1 MTGVSMLSVNSVLEK
16 YGFQGGSVANN
27 TAVIRSLPRP
37 IQREFGAIEG
47 GVAIDTPEEF
57 LTATYF
63 SPIEIQCAQARIRIQ
78 EVLPQDNPSVA
89 GARLGAMW
97 YQKLVAYQFA
107 TGDTPESRE
116 QIGRYELIMNTIS
129 ERTGATRA
137 EMVATFR
144 AGVREIVA
152 EKVERE
158 FNKISFVIDMSGN
171 MVSSYT
177 SALTRDAQT
186 GHYTLEYGGYFA
198 DNPEQ
203 RQVKELT
210 ATSLEALLAQMG
222 RSSDFNQA
230 TIAVVRDR
238 AGVMPG
244 VVYGKWVDLG
254 MVVNPLDLITEA
266 ITKFYLEPND
276 DNFMLVSRLYA
287 NYSVRSSQFPEARMA
302 MSSLYSTLEALGSRL
317 LSSRLTNHLTLY
329 GQSNLVAIRLPGNYS
344 MLFNYGVGGS
354 N

>member
-158 FNKISFVIDMSGN
+158 FNKISFVLNGGGKTFN
-171 MVSSYT
+171 CV
-177 SALTRDAQT
+177 LTRNTDNEYTISYEGT
-186 GHYTLEYGGYFA
+186 GTGG
-198 DNPEQ
+198 Q
-203 RQVKELT
+203 HRELT
-210 ATSLEALLAQMG
+210 ATSLDALLAQMG

-244 VVYGKWVDLG
+244 VVFDNWVRLSDG
-254 MVVNPLDLITEA
+254 NVDNIPLIVDMITD
-266 ITKFYLEPND
+266 FYLNPNE
-276 DNFMLVSRLYA
+276 DNFMLLAQVVGRTIRLNQTAPEFYTAFGSSFISSVAHLSRDLSGRINRTLQDRGPTYLA
-287 NYSVRSSQFPEARMA
+287 NLSMPPR
-302 MSSLYSTLEALGSRL
+302 YSTLW
-317 LSSRLTNHLTLY
+317 T
-329 GQSNLVAIRLPGNYS
+329 P
-344 MLFNYGVGGS
+344 YGVGGGFE
-354 N
+354 